1 MKIIQIIPAPA
12 NLFYAFDKSEASPAI
27 CLALVEAASGDRE
40 VRAMGLT
47 NGEFIE
53 DVQEAGALLLNEW
66 HTEDGQ

>member
-1 MKIIQIIPAPA
+1 MEHSRCTIT
-12 NLFYAFDKSEASPAI
+12 EALAVPRGLAV
-27 CLALVEAASGDRE
+27 CLALVEAESGDRE

-53 DVQEAGALLLNEW
+53 DVQEAGAILLNEW

>member
-12 NLFYAFDKSEASPAI
+12 NLFYAFDKETALPAV
-27 CLALVEAASGDRE
+27 CLALVEAESGDRE